1 MTQPAA
7 GRSELS
13 LGRKLLFS
21 GVMMVSLLVIAEGAW
36 RVYLY
41 RTGRGFF
48 DDPHEFIS
56 PFFTTF
62 DEPMPVIT
70 RQAFYYRNGSVSR
83 DKPADEIRVI
93 CFGGSTTVNFRA
105 GGSYPERIEA
115 RLTADGLGPVRV
127 LNAGGEGYSTAHI
140 LVNLALRNLAAKP
153 DVITV
158 YENINDLSAIYF
170 GDGVEPDYANKY
182 ETDFYLGLRHRSGV
196 LAEISRVSR
205 LFRVTV
211 FSINALRFPEVE
223 SNRVTDWS
231 AGIEIF
237 RNNLRSI
244 LAIAQTHGI
253 RVVIATQ
260 PARSDHRHDPGFAAY
275 NDAIRAI
282 AEQEKVPL
290 IDIHAN
296 LTNDE
301 FFLPDAIHNNKEGV
315 AALAELWYPALRDV
329 VADERARRNAG
340 GS

>member
-1 MTQPAA
+1 
-7 GRSELS
+7 
-13 LGRKLLFS
+13 
-21 GVMMVSLLVIAEGAW
+21 MMVSLLVIAEGAW

-70 RQAFYYRNGSVSR
+70 PQAFYYRNGSVPR

-170 GDGVEPDYANKY
+170 GDGVEPDYANKSRNRLLSRP
-182 ETDFYLGLRHRSGV
+182 TTPKRRTRGDLPGLPLVQGHR
-196 LAEISRVSR
+196 IQHRRV
-205 LFRVTV
+205 
-211 FSINALRFPEVE
+211 ALPGGRK
-223 SNRVTDWS
+223 
-231 AGIEIF
+231 
-237 RNNLRSI
+237 
-244 LAIAQTHGI
+244 
-253 RVVIATQ
+253 Q
-260 PARSDHRHDPGFAAY
+260 PCD
-275 NDAIRAI
+275 
-282 AEQEKVPL
+282 
-290 IDIHAN
+290 
-296 LTNDE
+296 
-301 FFLPDAIHNNKEGV
+301 
-315 AALAELWYPALRDV
+315 
-329 VADERARRNAG
+329 
-340 GS
+340 